1 MTNFELLQTQAF
13 KKKMENKIVAHIT
26 HEYSKAGLNLPL
38 PKFREDMVTYDE
50 PSAAKMANRGLGEL
64 VGAVLLAQALD
75 EMEAT

>member
-13 KKKMENKIVAHIT
+13 KKKLENKIVAHIT

-50 PSAAKMANRGLGEL
+50 PSAAKMANRLRA
-64 VGAVLLAQALD
+64 GAVLLAQALD